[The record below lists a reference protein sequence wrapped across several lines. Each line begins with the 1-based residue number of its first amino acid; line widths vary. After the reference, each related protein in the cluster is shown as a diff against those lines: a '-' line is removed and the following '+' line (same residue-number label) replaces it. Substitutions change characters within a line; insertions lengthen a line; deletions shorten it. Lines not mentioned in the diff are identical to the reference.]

1 MMITLGCS
9 LCLVFL
15 GSLLVLTFELT
26 SEMISDQIC
35 DVGVGVL
42 MYLDSFVYL
51 LHLGIYPYIEWN
63 LYLHKWLVFA
73 IFAVI
78 PLDPPTLT
86 FLFSSVLCHHLSQL
100 GEKGLMHT
108 TL

>member
-35 DVGVGVL
+35 DVGVVVL
-42 MYLDSFVYL
+42 MYLCFFVYL
-51 LHLGIYPYIEWN
+51 LQLGLYLDSEWN
-63 LYLHKWLVFA
+63 VSLRMWLVVA
-73 IFAVI
+73 TYSV
-78 PLDPPTLT
+78 LLMYPPTLT
-86 FLFSSVLCHHLSQL
+86 LLFPYILCRNLYWH
-100 GEKGLMHT
+100 GEQ
-108 TL
+108 